1 MEREK
6 FDVFCVNTGKTI
18 RVEGGESLLEIYE
31 MAKPQLA
38 HRPVCAYVNNK
49 TEELRYRVYG
59 PKDIEFL
66 DITHPSGMR
75 TYVRSLCF
83 VMYKAI
89 RDIVPGTRLRIEH
102 SLSHGYY
109 CLLDNPEALKPET
122 IARIKERMAQIIA
135 ADIPFEKIEC
145 HTADAIEVFRAQGML
160 DKVELLQ
167 STRQL
172 YTQYHTLDGLAD
184 SYYSWL
190 TPSTGYLQGF
200 DLIKYN
206 GGVLLVPPT
215 PDDPTTP
222 APIEPQEKMLN
233 AFKEYLTFNHIVGL
247 SNIGDLNQV
256 VENRQATDLI
266 KVAEALHEK
275 KISKIADD
283 ITRRYHEEG
292 TRIVLISG
300 PSSSGKTTFSKRLS
314 IQLMTNLLKPVA
326 ISLDNYF
333 VNREDTPRDETGD
346 YDYESLYALDLDLFN
361 KDLNR
366 LLQGETVPMPTYN
379 FETGSREYRGNTL
392 KLDEGAVLIL
402 EGIHGL
408 NPDLTPQ
415 IEPHLKYRIYVSAL
429 TTISIDDHN
438 WIPTADN
445 RLLRRI
451 IRDFKYRGASAQS
464 TIARWGS
471 VRRGEEKWIFP
482 YQENADAMFNSSL
495 LFELAVMKDYA
506 QPILS
511 AVPHNCR
518 EYAEAHRLLHFL
530 GYFQSINQREIP
542 PTSLLR
548 EFLGG
553 SSFKY

>member
-366 LLQGETVPMPTYN
+366 LDGTDAYLQFRDRQPRVPRQHP
-379 FETGSREYRGNTL
+379 EARRGGRAHSRRHPRAESR
-392 KLDEGAVLIL
+392 
-402 EGIHGL
+402 
-408 NPDLTPQ
+408 PDASNRAAP
-415 IEPHLKYRIYVSAL
+415 EVPHLRFGPHHHLNRRPQLDTHGRQPAAAPHHPRL
-429 TTISIDDHN
+429 Q
-438 WIPTADN
+438 IP
-445 RLLRRI
+445 R
-451 IRDFKYRGASAQS
+451 
-464 TIARWGS
+464 
-471 VRRGEEKWIFP
+471 
-482 YQENADAMFNSSL
+482 
-495 LFELAVMKDYA
+495 
-506 QPILS
+506 
-511 AVPHNCR
+511 C
-518 EYAEAHRLLHFL
+518 L
-530 GYFQSINQREIP
+530 GPKHHSP
-542 PTSLLR
+542 
-548 EFLGG
+548 LG
-553 SSFKY
+553 

>member
-1 MEREK
+1 M
-6 FDVFCVNTGKTI
+6 
-18 RVEGGESLLEIYE
+18 
-31 MAKPQLA
+31 
-38 HRPVCAYVNNK
+38 
-49 TEELRYRVYG
+49 
-59 PKDIEFL
+59 
-66 DITHPSGMR
+66 
-75 TYVRSLCF
+75 
-83 VMYKAI
+83 
-89 RDIVPGTRLRIEH
+89 
-102 SLSHGYY
+102 
-109 CLLDNPEALKPET
+109 
-122 IARIKERMAQIIA
+122 
-135 ADIPFEKIEC
+135 
-145 HTADAIEVFRAQGML
+145 
-160 DKVELLQ
+160 
-167 STRQL
+167 
-172 YTQYHTLDGLAD
+172 
-184 SYYSWL
+184 
-190 TPSTGYLQGF
+190 
-200 DLIKYN
+200 IKYN

-408 NPDLTPQ
+408 NPELTSMIP
-415 IEPHLKYRIYVSAL
+415 EEMKYRIYVSAL
-429 TTISIDDHN
+429 TTLQIDDHN
-438 WIPTADN
+438 WVPTTDN

-451 IRDFKYRGASAQS
+451 IRDHKYRGTSAEE
-464 TIARWGS
+464 TIRRWPS

-482 YQENADAMFNSSL
+482 YQENADVMFNSSL
-495 LFELAVMKDYA
+495 FYEISVLR
-506 QPILS
+506 P
-511 AVPHNCR
+511 
-518 EYAEAHRLLHFL
+518 YAERILREVPDTVPEYGEAKRLLKFL
-530 GYFQSINQREIP
+530 DNFIPIDPAEIP

-548 EFLGG
+548 EFIGG
-553 SSFKY
+553 SSFRY

>member
-1 MEREK
+1 MEKET
-6 FDVFCVNTGKTI
+6 FEIYCVNTGK
-18 RVEGGESLLEIYE
+18 RVRINGGESLLEIYQ
-31 MAKPQLA
+31 MAQPQLA
-38 HRPVCAYVNNK
+38 HRPICAYVNNK
-49 TEELRYRVYG
+49 TEELRYRVFA
-59 PKDIEFL
+59 PKNIEFL
-66 DITHPSGMR
+66 DISHPAGMR

-83 VMYKAI
+83 VLYKAI
-89 RDIVPGTRLRIEH
+89 TDIIPGAKLLIEH

-109 CLLDNPEALKPET
+109 CLLENQDAPSIET
-122 IARIKERMAQIIA
+122 IAQVKQRMAEIIA
-135 ADIPFEKIEC
+135 LDIPFQKIEC
-145 HTADAIEVFRAQGML
+145 PTEQAIEVFRQQGMQ

-167 STRQL
+167 STHQL

-200 DLIKYN
+200 DLVKYN
-206 GGVLLVPPT
+206 GGMLLVPPLRN
-215 PDDPTTP
+215 DPTTP
-222 APIEPQEKMLN
+222 APISPQEKMLST
-233 AFKEYLTFNHIVGL
+233 FKEYLNFSHIIGL
-247 SNIGDLNQV
+247 SNIGDLNRAIETQH
-256 VENRQATDLI
+256 ATDLI
-266 KVAEALHEK
+266 QVAEALHEK
-275 KISKIADD
+275 KISRIADD
-283 ITRRYHEEG
+283 IARRYHEEG

-326 ISLDNYF
+326 ISLDDYF
-333 VNREDTPRDETGD
+333 VNRVDTPLDESGE
-346 YDYESLYALDLDLFN
+346 YDYESLYALDLELFN
-361 KDLNR
+361 KNLNS
-366 LLQGETVPMPTYN
+366 LLNGETIKMPFYN
-379 FETGSREYRGNTL
+379 FETGMREYRGKTL
-392 KLDEGAVLIL
+392 TLEPGSVLIL

-408 NPDLTPQ
+408 NPALTPQ
-415 IEPHLKYRIYVSAL
+415 IAPHLKYSIYVSAL
-429 TTISIDDHN
+429 TTISIDNHN

-451 IRDFKYRGASAQS
+451 IRDYKYRGSSAQN

-471 VRRGEEKWIFP
+471 VRRGEAKWIFP

-495 LFELAVMKDYA
+495 LFELAVLKDFA

-511 AVPHNCR
+511 AVPHNCP
-518 EYAEAHRLLHFL
+518 EYGEAHRLLRFL
-530 GYFQSINQREIP
+530 GYFQSINQQEIP